1 MKTRK
6 LTAVLL
12 ALIMAFA
19 VLPAAAFAESI
30 EGIAGEAA
38 AMRKLD
44 NAWAALDAAEADAL
58 AQGMSRTEVINAVYT
73 AALSLNT
80 VNKDS
85 FSAFTKDG
93 FYFTVD
99 GMYCAYNYRLRNELN
114 TDCAPVKEG
123 VVLSKGSGK
132 TEALRDA
139 ESADVFLIAP
149 YYGHDSSFTDQYK
162 REAQSVADAT
172 GGDYLLIQSTAATGP
187 AIAENFPNKGVV
199 FFDSHGTQDGT
210 SSYLCLTTSSGI
222 TQEDY
227 NNGWAVYAGS
237 AAYIDGRYIE
247 HHTPAPLSN
256 CLVWMAICEGMKR
269 SGQGT
274 TGAAL
279 LRAGAGV
286 VYGYSQ
292 SVTFA
297 GDYVYEE
304 TFWNLMKDFEN
315 PATVAEAFAQMVE
328 EHGICDPYGNAYP
341 IVMSDVDAFPANPD
355 SAQTVNST
363 WKLWGS
369 FPLVDLTGFSLDIT
383 SADIK
388 MAQTV
393 NVNMSLVPENANNYI
408 TTWTSADESVAI
420 VEPYAGSR
428 CRAVITGM
436 GRGETEI
443 TCSVSVN
450 GSIIGT
456 ETVSVSVTPDET
468 LAEAVNVEGGSL
480 EFGTS
485 AEYSFV
491 PVAEGDRLI
500 AKTNNAGMGN
510 TTAVLLTTIRMA
522 EGDTLSFDYFYSSE
536 TDYDHYYFKV
546 NDVEYQKYAD
556 TNMTGFSSYTFTA
569 PEAGLYHFEWS
580 YVKDELTDGG
590 SDCVKIDNVAFSG
603 TGEPEEP
610 QLSLIGI
617 TATVHDV
624 RIGERIEVSFD
635 CAPVACGG
643 TIEPPAPE
651 LNEVAFTISA
661 DGVRFGDVA
670 TVSVDCAPVTAPQI
684 AHRGRIEINFPTAFV
699 AGGLGIYAELIPG
712 ELLERIE
719 AAGGTYTL
727 GINELEPIESTG
739 HGRYPESIFVE
750 FECAAGVEMSGNL
763 FNYTATVSNT
773 FGSETFP
780 FEVELTIHSCSLTY
794 IENGENYEVP
804 VSANDSVFE
813 VAPRLGDVNLDGS
826 VTIADALEVMRH
838 AIEVLTLEGASL
850 EAADVNG
857 DGVIGLPDAI
867 LIARIAMG
875 L

>member
-58 AQGMSRTEVINAVYT
+58 AQGMSRTEVINAVYN
-73 AALSLNT
+73 AALNLNT
-80 VNKDS
+80 VDKDS
-85 FSAFTKDG
+85 FSDFTKDG

-132 TEALRDA
+132 TENLKDA

-393 NVNMSLVPENANNYI
+393 NVNMSLVPENANNFV

-510 TTAVLLTTIRMA
+510 TTAVLLTTVRMA

-536 TDYDHYYFKV
+536 TDYDYYYFKV

-590 SDCVKIDNVAFSG
+590 SDCVKIDNVAFS
-603 TGEPEEP
+603 
-610 QLSLIGI
+610 
-617 TATVHDV
+617 
-624 RIGERIEVSFD
+624 
-635 CAPVACGG
+635 G

-780 FEVELTIHSCSLTY
+780 FEVELTIYSSSLTY
-794 IENGENYEVP
+794 IENDKNYEVP
-804 VSANDSVFE
+804 VSVNNSVFE

-850 EAADVNG
+850 DAADMNG

-867 LIARIAMG
+867 LIARRAMG

>member
-73 AALSLNT
+73 AALNLNT
-80 VNKDS
+80 VDKDS
-85 FSAFTKDG
+85 FSDFTKDG

-132 TEALRDA
+132 TENLKDA

-237 AAYIDGRYIE
+237 AAFIDGRYIE

-256 CLVWMAICEGMKR
+256 CLVWMAICEGMAR
-269 SGQGT
+269 QGEGT

-341 IVMSDVDAFPANPD
+341 IVMSDVDAFPANAD

-369 FPLVDLTGFSLDIT
+369 FPLVDLAGFSLDIT

-393 NVNMSLVPENANNYI
+393 NVNMSLVPENANNFV

-428 CRAVITGM
+428 GRAVITGM

-500 AKTNNAGMGN
+500 AKTNNAGRGN

-536 TDYDHYYFKV
+536 TDYDYYYFKV

-590 SDCVKIDNVAFSG
+590 SDCVKLDNVAFS
-603 TGEPEEP
+603 
-610 QLSLIGI
+610 
-617 TATVHDV
+617 
-624 RIGERIEVSFD
+624 
-635 CAPVACGG
+635 G

-780 FEVELTIHSCSLTY
+780 FEVELTIYSSSLTY
-794 IENGENYEVP
+794 IENDKNYEVP
-804 VSANDSVFE
+804 VSVNNSVFE

-850 EAADVNG
+850 DAADMNG

-867 LIARIAMG
+867 LIARRAMG

>member
-58 AQGMSRTEVINAVYT
+58 AQGMSRTEVINAVYN
-73 AALSLNT
+73 AALNLNT
-80 VNKDS
+80 VDKDS
-85 FSAFTKDG
+85 FSDFTKDG

-132 TEALRDA
+132 TENLKDA

-237 AAYIDGRYIE
+237 AAFIDGRYIE

-256 CLVWMAICEGMKR
+256 CLVWMAICEGMAR
-269 SGQGT
+269 QGEGT

-341 IVMSDVDAFPANPD
+341 IVMSDVDAFPANAD

-393 NVNMSLVPENANNYI
+393 NVNMSLVPENANNFV

-428 CRAVITGM
+428 GRAVITGM

-500 AKTNNAGMGN
+500 AKTNNAGRGN

-536 TDYDHYYFKV
+536 TDYDYYYFKV

-590 SDCVKIDNVAFSG
+590 SDCVKIDNVAFS
-603 TGEPEEP
+603 
-610 QLSLIGI
+610 
-617 TATVHDV
+617 
-624 RIGERIEVSFD
+624 
-635 CAPVACGG
+635 G

-780 FEVELTIHSCSLTY
+780 FEVELTIYSSSLTY
-794 IENGENYEVP
+794 IENDKNYEVP
-804 VSANDSVFE
+804 VSVNNSVFE

-850 EAADVNG
+850 DAADMNG

-867 LIARIAMG
+867 LIARRAMG

>member
-6 LTAVLL
+6 FLALAL

-19 VLPAAAFAESI
+19 MIPVASLAENVD
-30 EGIAGEAA
+30 GLVNEAA

-73 AALSLNT
+73 AALNLNT
-80 VNKDS
+80 VDKDS
-85 FSAFTKDG
+85 FSDFTKDG

-99 GMYCAYNYRLRNELN
+99 GMYCAYNYRLRNELGKVTEPAN
-114 TDCAPVKEG
+114 DGIFTI
-123 VVLSKGSGK
+123 KGSGSNAAMK
-132 TEALRDA
+132 DA
-139 ESADVFLIAP
+139 ESPNVLLLGP
-149 YYGHDSSFTDQYK
+149 YYGYDSNFDDSYK
-162 REAQSVADAT
+162 NATQPIAEAT
-172 GGDYLLIQSTAATGP
+172 GGDWELIQGHAATGP
-187 AIAENFPNKGVV
+187 AIVEAFPDYGSV
-199 FFDSHGTQDGT
+199 FVDSHGTASG
-210 SSYLCLTTSSGI
+210 SSTYICLTTNEGI

-227 NNGWAVYAGS
+227 NNGWAVNSGS
-237 AAYIDGRYIE
+237 AAYIDGRYIQ
-247 HHTPAPLSN
+247 HHLNGAHISN
-256 CLVWMAICEGMKR
+256 PFVWLGICEGMKL
-269 SGQGT
+269 SGHGVT
-274 TGAAL
+274 ANALVEAGCGA
-279 LRAGAGV
+279 

-292 SVTFA
+292 SVTFVA
-297 GDYVYEE
+297 DLTMYLPSFTGSLMEGATIADAFQ
-304 TFWNLMKDFEN
+304 TMKDEYGV
-315 PATVAEAFAQMVE
+315 P
-328 EHGICDPYGNAYP
+328 DPRGDAYP
-341 IVMSDVDAFPANPD
+341 IIVSPVDPYPANPD
-355 SAQTVNST
+355 SEQTVYCEWTLFGNAE
-363 WKLWGS
+363 
-369 FPLVDLTGFSLDIT
+369 PVDITGFSLDTENVEIYVGK
-383 SADIK
+383 SAAV
-388 MAQTV
+388 MF
-393 NVNMSLVPENANNYI
+393 NRVPDNANNYEI
-408 TTWTSADESVAI
+408 VWTSSNESVATVTGNKRRATVTGI
-420 VEPYAGSR
+420 SAGT
-428 CRAVITGM
+428 AT
-436 GRGETEI
+436 I
-443 TCSVSVN
+443 TCTVMVN
-450 GSIIGT
+450 GEVFGSANVAV
-456 ETVSVSVTPDET
+456 TVNVDTT
-468 LAEAVNVEGGSL
+468 LMEALNVEGGAL
-480 EFGTS
+480 QFGTS
-485 AEYSFV
+485 EPYGFEAV
-491 PVAEGDRLI
+491 TEGDRFL
-500 AKTNNAGMGN
+500 AKSNNASIGN
-510 TTAVLLTTIRMA
+510 STATLTTTVQMA
-522 EGDTLSFDYFYSSE
+522 AGDTLTFDYYYSSE
-536 TDYDHYYFKV
+536 NNYDWYRFKANGTEV
-546 NDVEYQKYAD
+546 QKLSG
-556 TNMTGFSSYTFTA
+556 TGMSDFASYTYTA
-569 PEAGLYHFEWS
+569 ASDGAYTFEWS
-580 YVKDELTDGG
+580 YSKDSSVNGG
-590 SDCVKIDNVAFSG
+590 NDCVKLDNVAFS
-603 TGEPEEP
+603 
-610 QLSLIGI
+610 
-617 TATVHDV
+617 
-624 RIGERIEVSFD
+624 
-635 CAPVACGG
+635 G

-780 FEVELTIHSCSLTY
+780 FEVELTIYSSSLTY
-794 IENGENYEVP
+794 IENGVNYEVP
-804 VSANDSVFE
+804 VSVNNSVFE

>member
-80 VNKDS
+80 VDKDS

-132 TEALRDA
+132 TENLKDA

-393 NVNMSLVPENANNYI
+393 NVNMSLVPENANNFV

-510 TTAVLLTTIRMA
+510 TTAVLLTTVRMA

-536 TDYDHYYFKV
+536 TDYDYYYFKV

-590 SDCVKIDNVAFSG
+590 SDCVKLDNVAFS
-603 TGEPEEP
+603 
-610 QLSLIGI
+610 
-617 TATVHDV
+617 
-624 RIGERIEVSFD
+624 
-635 CAPVACGG
+635 G

-780 FEVELTIHSCSLTY
+780 FEVELTIYSSSLTY
-794 IENGENYEVP
+794 IENDKNYEVP
-804 VSANDSVFE
+804 VSVNNSVFE

-850 EAADVNG
+850 DAADMNG

-867 LIARIAMG
+867 LIARRAMG

>member
-6 LTAVLL
+6 FLALAL

-19 VLPAAAFAESI
+19 MIPVASLAENVD
-30 EGIAGEAA
+30 GLVNEAA

-58 AQGMSRTEVINAVYT
+58 AQGMSRTEVINAVYN
-73 AALSLNT
+73 AALNLNT
-80 VNKDS
+80 VDKDS
-85 FSAFTKDG
+85 FSDFTKDG

-99 GMYCAYNYRLRNELN
+99 GMYCAYNYRLRNELGKVTEPAN
-114 TDCAPVKEG
+114 DGIFTI
-123 VVLSKGSGK
+123 KGSGSNAAMK
-132 TEALRDA
+132 DA
-139 ESADVFLIAP
+139 ESPNVLLLGP
-149 YYGHDSSFTDQYK
+149 YYGYDSNFDDSYK
-162 REAQSVADAT
+162 NATQPIADAT
-172 GGDYLLIQSTAATGP
+172 GGDWELIQGHAATGP
-187 AIAENFPNKGVV
+187 AIVEAFPDYGSV
-199 FFDSHGTQDGT
+199 FVDSHGAASG
-210 SSYLCLTTSSGI
+210 SSTYICLTTNSGI

-227 NNGWAVYAGS
+227 NNGWAVSSGG
-237 AAYIDGRYIE
+237 AAWIDGRYIQ
-247 HHTPAPLSN
+247 HHLNGAHISN
-256 CLVWMAICEGMKR
+256 PFVWLGICEGMKL
-269 SGQGT
+269 SGHGVMANALVEAGC
-274 TGAAL
+274 GA
-279 LRAGAGV
+279 

-292 SVTFA
+292 SVTFIA
-297 GDYVYEE
+297 DLTMYLPSFTGSLMEGATIADAFQ
-304 TFWNLMKDFEN
+304 TMKDEYGV
-315 PATVAEAFAQMVE
+315 P
-328 EHGICDPYGNAYP
+328 DPRGDAYP
-341 IVMSDVDAFPANPD
+341 IIVSPVDPYPANPD
-355 SAQTVNST
+355 SEQTVYCEWTLFGNAE
-363 WKLWGS
+363 
-369 FPLVDLTGFSLDIT
+369 PVDITGFSLDTENVEIYVGK
-383 SADIK
+383 SAAV
-388 MAQTV
+388 MF
-393 NVNMSLVPENANNYI
+393 NRVPDNANNYELV
-408 TTWTSADESVAI
+408 WTSSNESVATVTGNKRRANVTGI
-420 VEPYAGSR
+420 SAGT
-428 CRAVITGM
+428 AT
-436 GRGETEI
+436 I
-443 TCSVSVN
+443 TCTVMVN
-450 GSIIGT
+450 GEVFGSANVAV
-456 ETVSVSVTPDET
+456 TVNVDTT
-468 LAEAVNVEGGSL
+468 LMEALNVEGGSL
-480 EFGTS
+480 QFGTGDPYGFE
-485 AEYSFV
+485 AIT
-491 PVAEGDRLI
+491 EGDRYL
-500 AKTNNAGMGN
+500 AKSNNASIGN
-510 TTAVLLTTIRMA
+510 STATLTTTVQMA
-522 EGDTLSFDYFYSSE
+522 AGDTLTFDYYYSSE
-536 TDYDHYYFKV
+536 NNYDWYRFKANGTEV
-546 NDVEYQKYAD
+546 QKLSG
-556 TNMTGFSSYTFTA
+556 TGMSDFASYTYTA
-569 PEAGLYHFEWS
+569 ASDGAYTFEWS
-580 YVKDELTDGG
+580 YSKDSSVNGG
-590 SDCVKIDNVAFSG
+590 NDCVKLDNVAFS
-603 TGEPEEP
+603 
-610 QLSLIGI
+610 
-617 TATVHDV
+617 
-624 RIGERIEVSFD
+624 
-635 CAPVACGG
+635 G

-804 VSANDSVFE
+804 VSVNNSVFE

>member
-6 LTAVLL
+6 FL
-12 ALIMAFA
+12 AFALVLIMAFA
-19 VLPAAAFAESI
+19 MIPVASLAENVD
-30 EGIAGEAA
+30 GLVNEAA

-73 AALSLNT
+73 AALNLNT
-80 VNKDS
+80 VDKDS
-85 FSAFTKDG
+85 FSDFTKDG

-99 GMYCAYNYRLRNELN
+99 GMYCAYNYRLRNELGKVTEPAN
-114 TDCAPVKEG
+114 DGIFTI
-123 VVLSKGSGK
+123 KGSGRNA
-132 TEALRDA
+132 ALKDA
-139 ESADVFLIAP
+139 ESPNVLLLGP
-149 YYGHDSSFTDQYK
+149 YYGYDSNFDDSYK
-162 REAQSVADAT
+162 NATQPIADAT
-172 GGDYLLIQSTAATGP
+172 GGDWELIQGHAATGP
-187 AIAENFPNKGVV
+187 AIVEAFPDYGSV
-199 FFDSHGTQDGT
+199 FVDSHGAASG
-210 SSYLCLTTSSGI
+210 SSTYICLTTNEGI

-227 NNGWAVYAGS
+227 SNGWAVNSGG
-237 AAYIDGRYIE
+237 AAWIDGRYIQ
-247 HHTPAPLSN
+247 HHLNGAHISN
-256 CLVWMAICEGMKR
+256 PFVWLGICEGMKL
-269 SGQGT
+269 SGHGVMANALVEAGC
-274 TGAAL
+274 GA
-279 LRAGAGV
+279 

-292 SVTFA
+292 SVTFIA
-297 GDYVYEE
+297 DLTMYLPSFTGSLMEGATIADAFQ
-304 TFWNLMKDFEN
+304 TMKDEYGV
-315 PATVAEAFAQMVE
+315 P
-328 EHGICDPYGNAYP
+328 DPRGDAYP
-341 IVMSDVDAFPANPD
+341 IIVSPVDPYPANPD
-355 SAQTVNST
+355 SEQTVYCEWTLFGNAE
-363 WKLWGS
+363 
-369 FPLVDLTGFSLDIT
+369 PVDITGFSLDTENVEIYVGK
-383 SADIK
+383 SAAV
-388 MAQTV
+388 MF
-393 NVNMSLVPENANNYI
+393 NRVPDNANNYELV
-408 TTWTSADESVAI
+408 WTSSNESVATVTGNKRRANVTGI
-420 VEPYAGSR
+420 SAGT
-428 CRAVITGM
+428 AT
-436 GRGETEI
+436 I
-443 TCSVSVN
+443 TCTVMVN
-450 GSIIGT
+450 GEVFGSANVAV
-456 ETVSVSVTPDET
+456 TVNVDTT
-468 LAEAVNVEGGSL
+468 LMEALNVEGGAL
-480 EFGTS
+480 QFGTS
-485 AEYSFV
+485 EPYGFEAIT
-491 PVAEGDRLI
+491 EGDRYL
-500 AKTNNAGMGN
+500 AKSNNASIGN
-510 TTAVLLTTIRMA
+510 STATLTTTVQMA
-522 EGDTLSFDYFYSSE
+522 AGDTLTFDYYYSSE
-536 TDYDHYYFKV
+536 NNYDWYRFKANGTEV
-546 NDVEYQKYAD
+546 QKLSG
-556 TNMTGFSSYTFTA
+556 TGISDFASYTYTA
-569 PEAGLYHFEWS
+569 ASDGAYTFEWS
-580 YVKDELTDGG
+580 YSKDSSVNGG
-590 SDCVKIDNVAFSG
+590 NDCVKLDNVAFS
-603 TGEPEEP
+603 
-610 QLSLIGI
+610 
-617 TATVHDV
+617 
-624 RIGERIEVSFD
+624 
-635 CAPVACGG
+635 G

-804 VSANDSVFE
+804 VSVNNSVFE